1 MYLGREALT
10 RAEVLVSGEHIVGVS
25 TQGGGYFHSVD
36 ELGDLASGDEFWL
49 TILTDG
55 APGRLTVTLE
65 LLANEKHLRRLTVEA
80 PEPVSVPVVTEH
92 SVD

>member
-36 ELGDLASGDEFWL
+36 ELGDLASGDEFWSPS
-49 TILTDG
+49 TRWID
-55 APGRLTVTLE
+55 P
-65 LLANEKHLRRLTVEA
+65 
-80 PEPVSVPVVTEH
+80 
-92 SVD
+92 